1 MFTFFTNTYIFLK
14 AAKGGH
20 TNVVSVLI
28 DYNPTTLTPADAGTA
43 APVVEAA
50 TAVEAVSGAATG
62 NASAAA
68 ATRFPAEGHEGQGQP
83 VTSSSQTPSSTTVT
97 SLPNKSK

>member
-1 MFTFFTNTYIFLK
+1 M
-14 AAKGGH
+14 
-20 TNVVSVLI
+20 SVII
-28 DYNPTTLTPADAGTA
+28 DYNPTTLTPADAGAA

-50 TAVEAVSGAATG
+50 AAVEAVSGAPTG
-62 NASAAA
+62 SASAAAA

>member
-1 MFTFFTNTYIFLK
+1 M
-14 AAKGGH
+14 
-20 TNVVSVLI
+20 SVLI

-50 TAVEAVSGAATG
+50 TAVEAVSSSGTATG
-62 NASAAA
+62 NASAAAA

>member
-1 MFTFFTNTYIFLK
+1 M
-14 AAKGGH
+14 
-20 TNVVSVLI
+20 SVLI

-50 TAVEAVSGAATG
+50 TVEAVSGPGAATG

>member
-1 MFTFFTNTYIFLK
+1 MCLQ

-28 DYNPTTLTPADAGTA
+28 DYNPTALTPAETTA
-43 APVVEAA
+43 PAVVEAVTAEA
-50 TAVEAVSGAATG
+50 TAGSAAG
-62 NASAAA
+62 NASA

>member
-1 MFTFFTNTYIFLK
+1 M
-14 AAKGGH
+14 
-20 TNVVSVLI
+20 SVLI
-28 DYNPTTLTPADAGTA
+28 DYNPTTLTPADAGAA

-50 TAVEAVSGAATG
+50 AVEDVSGAATG
-62 NASAAA
+62 SASAA